1 MAANTSFPLVRLV
14 RNDTAPQLRFTIT
27 DTITGDPINLT
38 SATVTLH
45 FRAVNTTTV
54 LFSRPANILA
64 PASNGVAVIAWLPGD
79 LDHPEGEYEG
89 EVEIVLSDGS
99 RETIFAPLQFVLREE
114 FA

>member
-1 MAANTSFPLVRLV
+1 MAANSSFPLVRLV

-27 DTITGDPINLT
+27 DTVTGNPVDLT

-45 FRAVNTTTV
+45 LREVNTTTI
-54 LFSRPANILA
+54 LLSRQATIIA
-64 PASNGVAVIAWLPGD
+64 PATNGIAVIAWQPGD

-89 EVEIVLSDGS
+89 EVEIVLASGT
-99 RETIFAPLQFVLREE
+99 RETIFNSLQFVIREE